1 MTTAPAPHSTRY
13 LPEIDGLR
21 ALAVV
26 LVLLCHARFSAVA
39 GGYIGVDVFFVISG
53 YVVCRSILDGQQ
65 AGTFSLKQFYT
76 RRLKRLAPA
85 LLLVMAATLVFCLVY
100 NFPGSNLT
108 LLKSIRAVLLLNAN
122 IFLARQTGY
131 FDLQADKH
139 PLLHTWSLSVE
150 EQFYLIVP
158 LLLILVARLRASVK
172 LALVAGLWA
181 AALAWSWSDVSRATP
196 GAYFYLQG
204 RLFELL
210 CGVVLVFALRSFPV
224 TARRAWYDV
233 LLLAGLAVILVCGSR
248 YHASTTMPGINALWP
263 CLGAVLVIVG
273 IEGARYCRGLLNNR
287 VAVFLGKISY
297 VLYLWHWP
305 VIFAFGRLGWHSAGA
320 MTAALGLSLV
330 LAVATHYLVENPL
343 RRARWSPLKTFVL
356 LFLLPVLTVVVMLQ
370 VARKTDNF
378 MAWYPAR
385 YQQDNA
391 EAGSTVFDRPRAK
404 QCWSQVGV
412 TPAAQ
417 CTVGNAASP
426 RKAVLLGD
434 SHAYHLIDFMDQLGQ
449 EHGLAIHDMTFTMC
463 APIENSP
470 ARAGDPGFQ
479 QHAEECREH
488 GRNTIAWVLSQ
499 PEISLVFMS
508 AVWDLYHNT
517 GTGAGVQPTGHG
529 FMPGQINTELAL
541 TISKLQ
547 AAGKRVVFLDDLPLL
562 PVQLENC
569 VSNRVYLP
577 GHAHDDCSFP
587 RAEAD
592 VRYRDIDAILSDLR
606 ARFPLTARL
615 HTYDVPCD
623 AQRCHADIAGTGLYA
638 HNDRGH
644 LGAGGSAIYYRAYRK
659 RHPGELEQA
668 LSELP

>member
-1 MTTAPAPHSTRY
+1 MTATAPAPNRY

-21 ALAVV
+21 ALAVL
-26 LVLLCHARFSAVA
+26 LVLLCNARFTAVA

-53 YVVCRSILDGQQ
+53 YVVCRSILADQQ
-65 AGTFSLKQFYT
+65 AGAFRLKQFYT

-85 LLLVMAATLVFCLVY
+85 LLLVMAATLAFCLVY

-150 EQFYLIVP
+150 EQFYLVVP
-158 LLLILVARLRASVK
+158 LLLLMVARLRAGYT

-181 AALAWSWSDVSRATP
+181 AALAWSWYDVSRATP

-210 CGVVLVFALRSFPV
+210 CGVVLVFALHRFPV
-224 TARRAWYDV
+224 TARRVWYDAM
-233 LLLAGLAVILVCGSR
+233 LLAGLAVIVVCGLR
-248 YHASTTMPGINALWP
+248 YNAGTPMPGINALWP

-273 IEGARYCRGLLNNR
+273 IEGAHYCRVLLSNR

-305 VIFAFGRLGWHSAGA
+305 VIFAFGRLGWQSAGA
-320 MTAALGLSLV
+320 MSAALGLSLA
-330 LAVATHYLVENPL
+330 LAVATHYFVENPL
-343 RRARWSPLKTFVL
+343 RRARWSPVKTAAL
-356 LFLLPVLTVVVMLQ
+356 LFLLPVLTVLALLQ

-378 MAWYPAR
+378 MAWYPAH

-391 EAGSTVFDRPRAK
+391 DAGSTVFDRPRAR
-404 QCWSQVGV
+404 QCWSQVEV
-412 TPAAQ
+412 TPSAL
-417 CTVGNAASP
+417 CTVGDATSP

-434 SHAYHLIDFMDQLGQ
+434 SHAYHLIDFIDQLGK

-463 APIENSP
+463 APIEDSP
-470 ARAGDPGFQ
+470 ERAGDPGFQ
-479 QHAEECREH
+479 QHAQECRAH
-488 GRNTIAWVLSQ
+488 GRNTIAWVLSR
-499 PEISLVFMS
+499 PEISVVFMS
-508 AVWDLYHNT
+508 AVWDLYQNT

-529 FMPGQINTELAL
+529 FLPGQINTELAR
-541 TISKLQ
+541 TIGKLE

-562 PVQLENC
+562 PASLENC

-577 GHAHDDCSFP
+577 GRAHDECSFP

-592 VRYRDIDAILSDLR
+592 ARYRDIDAILADMR
-606 ARFPLTARL
+606 ARFPRTATL

-623 AQRCHADIAGTGLYA
+623 AQRCHASIKGTGLYA

-644 LGAGGSAIYYRAYRK
+644 LGAGGSATYYRAYRA
-659 RHPGELEQA
+659 RHPGEIEQA
-668 LSELP
+668 LAELP